1 MADVAHPPPTSPPP
15 IYSGRPLRSMSP
27 QVQEDSQRAHN
38 TAYESNMQT
47 RPALRQTISII
58 SNDATDK
65 AKVQD
70 VTSAAVMVH
79 PPSGQPFMEASS
91 ATVEHLSEQDFQSSI
106 RPVSSDQRMQP
117 VFMRDDPARLSPAP
131 RMMPIRHVLQDA
143 DRNNQPHR
151 RVASDVPS
159 IRLPEVHQRPM
170 RHVSASNIDN
180 IEHTENF
187 QPLQYHHQRQD
198 EQDLAKRA
206 SKLTIGTNY
215 SDGSTSSDL
224 RGRDQ
229 RPMSAIANS
238 AHGRALQRPDSGFS
252 STSDFRGR
260 NLSPAPN
267 EQARA
272 TSAHSRSPEVRPL
285 SYVDLLNVPYPQ
297 PPPGGAEK
305 LHNPQLRAAVGT
317 NASLLSTRKTLEMY
331 RANAKKT
338 TDLAT
343 QYQFAIFMVSAA
355 QEASIESEDLSAS
368 GLSEKSSAG
377 SIQAD
382 LLKEARTILQRLS
395 DRSYP
400 FAQYYL
406 ADGYSSGLFNKGK
419 EDYDKAF
426 PLFLAASKH
435 GHAEA
440 GYRTALC
447 YEFGWGCRVDGS
459 KAVQFYQHAA
469 SKNHPGAMLRL
480 GRACLM
486 GDMGLGKRYREGVRW
501 LKRASES
508 ADFQYNAAPY
518 ELGVLHENGYGPD
531 VFKDESYAAQMFT
544 KAADL
549 GHVEANYRLGD
560 AYEHGKLNCPRDA
573 ALSVHFYT
581 GAAQQGHPLA
591 QLALCAWYMVG
602 AEPVLEKDENEA
614 YEWARRAAES
624 GLAKAEYTVGYFT
637 EMGIGCRRDPLEANV
652 WYVRAAD
659 QGDERA
665 KHRKS
670 HSSCFPHG
678 LEPLWLLTMGARNI
692 SSAMNGRS

>member
-1 MADVAHPPPTSPPP
+1 
-15 IYSGRPLRSMSP
+15 
-27 QVQEDSQRAHN
+27 
-38 TAYESNMQT
+38 MQT